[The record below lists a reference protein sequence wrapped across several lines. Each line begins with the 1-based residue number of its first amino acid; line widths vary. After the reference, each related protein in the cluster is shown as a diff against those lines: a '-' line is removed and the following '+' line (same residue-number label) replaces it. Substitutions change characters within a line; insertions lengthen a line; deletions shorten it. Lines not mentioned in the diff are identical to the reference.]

1 MREGLVE
8 ALPRPHLVL
17 NQKVTDR
24 PGLVGAVSNPLR
36 ETRLVLA
43 GAVAEE

>member
-1 MREGLVE
+1 VREGLVE

-17 NQKVTDR
+17 NQKETDR
-24 PGLVGAVSNPLR
+24 PRLVGAESNPLR

-43 GAVAEE
+43 GAIAEE